1 MKSLLLPILR
11 KAKSSLK
18 LPYSD
23 IEVLLC
29 RTLYYFFLLRF
40 RLSSKRQCPRLQVGC
55 GRNRFANWINA
66 DVALNSDLI
75 VFLQRRLP
83 FNDNQLEVI
92 YSEHVLEHVPY
103 ATGVFFLKEAR
114 RVLRPQGVLRVA
126 MPDLDDLVDSYQNDW
141 QRMDWV
147 TWPQFAFIQTRAE
160 MINIAFR
167 WWGHQ
172 HLYNREELE
181 RALKDAGFHH
191 IRFPAFGQS
200 HHPALQ
206 GLETR
211 LDSKLIA
218 EAVKE

>member
-1 MKSLLLPILR
+1 MVLQILKKVKSGLN
-11 KAKSSLK
+11 
-18 LPYSD
+18 LPYAD
-23 IEVLLC
+23 IEVFLC
-29 RTLYYFFLLRF
+29 RILYYFFLLRF
-40 RLSSKRQCPRLQVGC
+40 RLSSKGQCRRLHVGC
-55 GRNRFANWINA
+55 GQNRFKNWVNS
-66 DVALNSDLI
+66 DVKLNSDLI

-83 FNDNQLEVI
+83 FADNHLDSV

-103 ATGVFFLKEAR
+103 DTGVFFLKEAY
-114 RVLRPQGVLRVA
+114 RVLHPQGVLRIA
-126 MPDLDDLVDSYQNDW
+126 MPDLDDLVDSYQKDW
-141 QRMDWV
+141 RHMDWV
-147 TWPQFAFIQTRAE
+147 AWPQFAFIQTRAE

-181 RALKDAGFHH
+181 RALKSAGFCD
-191 IRFPAFGQS
+191 IRFEIFGQS
-200 HHPALQ
+200 RHPELR